1 MSSSFSDLRVWQH
14 AMDLTFEVYQST
26 RTFPREEMYGL
37 SSQMRRAAVSVPS
50 NIAEGRG
57 RFSNK
62 ELVHFLFNARGSLL
76 DLETQVILATRLGY
90 LSAERSE
97 NLKRMVSDTA
107 KMLNGL
113 VNSFKAA

>member
-1 MSSSFSDLRVWQH
+1 
-14 AMDLTFEVYQST
+14 MDLAYEIYQST
-26 RTFPREEMYGL
+26 GNFPREELYGL

-50 NIAEGRG
+50 NIAEGKG

-76 DLETQVILATRLGY
+76 ELETQVILACRLGY
-90 LSAERSE
+90 LSPERGE
-97 NLKRMVSDTA
+97 DLKKMITDTA